1 MGKSTLAA
9 AAALAAAEAR
19 AEPSAEP
26 DAPPPVLAVST
37 DPAHSL
43 GDAFAVPLGADPRRV
58 ATRRGVLLA
67 AEIDAPAAFA
77 RWLAERRDSL
87 RRLAERGSLLDAAD
101 LDRLFGLP
109 APGVDELIGLL
120 ETARLARR
128 LGSHGTAIQTV
139 ARTVVD
145 TAPTAHTLRLL
156 AMPEALRRLAG
167 LLAAMRDRS
176 RAVAEQ
182 LVGTAPA
189 DAADRLAEEIE
200 AEAAEIDDLLRDPR
214 RCTLAWVLL
223 AEPMAVAETADAVAE
238 LTAAGIPVAEL
249 IVNRLTPPPEVPCPN
264 CRRRRHAEAAAIA
277 GLAERFPGLP
287 VRALA
292 ERDREPRGTAALRAL
307 WRGLGAAPEAPA
319 RRPRPAAAVA
329 GSELASAPPPGWL
342 AGLAPPGLR
351 LLFVCGKGGVG
362 KTTCAAAVA
371 LAAAAADPGRP
382 VLLLSTDPA
391 HSLADAFGGPLG
403 DEPRRPPGAP
413 ENLRAREL
421 DAAAAFAAH
430 RETLRGALDEL
441 AERLTGG
448 AGDRRAGI
456 DAPFDRLLLERLLDG
471 IPPGLDELVAMI
483 ELTARLEPTAGG
495 EPELIVI
502 DTAPTGHALRLLD
515 APELALA
522 WSRALMELLLAH
534 RAVTGLGRL
543 AEELIDLSR
552 GARRLAEA
560 LRDPARTRFVAVTR
574 AAELPRRETLR
585 LLDELGRRRLA
596 VAALVVNALSPPGR
610 CARCAARAAAERRQ
624 LDLLRR
630 RLARGRAAGRPSAI
644 LLAPAAIPPPHGA
657 PGIARWSRRWR
668 PDRPP
673 RRRARPAAEP
683 PVRDPS

>member
-1 MGKSTLAA
+1 VGKTTLAA
-9 AAALAAAEAR
+9 AAALAAAESGADG
-19 AEPSAEP
+19 SN
-26 DAPPPVLAVST
+26 PVLAVST

-43 GDAFAVPLGADPRRV
+43 GDALAARLGAEPRRV
-58 ATRRGVLLA
+58 ATRRGELLA

-87 RRLAERGSLLDAAD
+87 RRLAERGSLLDAGE
-101 LDRLFGLP
+101 LDRLLALP

-128 LGSHGTAIQTV
+128 LGCAT
-139 ARTVVD
+139 TVVD

-156 AMPEALRRLAG
+156 AMPAALRRLAG

-176 RAVAEQ
+176 RAIAEQ
-182 LVGTAPA
+182 LVGAAPA

-200 AEAAEIDDLLRDPR
+200 AEAAEIDGLVRDPR
-214 RCTLAWVLL
+214 RSALAWVLL
-223 AEPMAVAETADAVAE
+223 PEPMAVAETSDAVAE
-238 LTAAGIPVAEL
+238 LSAAGIPVAEL
-249 IVNRLTPPPEVPCPN
+249 IVNRLTPPPEVPCPP
-264 CRRRRHAEAAAIA
+264 CQRRRRAEAAAVA

-292 ERDREPRGTAALRAL
+292 ERPREPRGAAALRAV
-307 WRGLGAAPEAPA
+307 WRGLGAAPVPRGG
-319 RRPRPAAAVA
+319 RRRAPAAAT
-329 GSELASAPPPGWL
+329 GLPPGPPPAWL

-362 KTTCAAAVA
+362 KTTCAVAAA

-391 HSLADAFGGPLG
+391 HSLADALGGALG

-430 RETLRGALDEL
+430 RETLREALDEL
-441 AERLTGG
+441 AGRLTPGG

-456 DAPFDRLLLERLLDG
+456 DAPFDRRLLEQLVDG
-471 IPPGLDELVAMI
+471 IPPGLDELVTMV
-483 ELTARLEPTAGG
+483 ELTGRLDGAQ
-495 EPELIVI
+495 ELVVI

-522 WSRALMELLLAH
+522 WSHALMELLLAH
-534 RAVTGLGRL
+534 RALTGLGRL
-543 AEELIDLSR
+543 AEELLDLSR

-560 LRDPARTRFVAVTR
+560 LRDPSRTRFVAVTR
-574 AAELPRRETLR
+574 AAELPRRETVR

-610 CARCAARAAAERRQ
+610 CRRCAGRAAAERRQ

-630 RLARGRAAGRPSAI
+630 RVARGRAPGRPSAI
-644 LLAPAAIPPPHGA
+644 LLASAAIPPPHGA
-657 PGIARWSRRWR
+657 QGIARWSRRWR

-673 RRRARPAAEP
+673 HSRADPAAEP
-683 PVRDPS
+683 LR